1 MALDEDWITD
11 LHFSELSNGV
21 TLLERVLRQE
31 QEAVIERCRR
41 ELAAIPKDIRE
52 TDDGIEI
59 RVSEREHDIATEI
72 EQVAQEIPRLL
83 MKNMIVG
90 TWSLF
95 EGDMIGLVQSRIT
108 AEGDLSDAS
117 FVAAGEIREMKHV
130 TKYWEQ
136 KEIQLPTGWAF
147 VDTVREI
154 RNQIV
159 HDGGVRSDVD
169 DVTDPVELTRHSC
182 TVKIDAFIAAREAEG
197 KSGIWYHHGA
207 LVVTA
212 DFCREVVA
220 LLLAY
225 VKETKR
231 RTYIRFKD
239 EALERRMRASKQ
251 SPFGGFC
258 GLY

>member
-1 MALDEDWITD
+1 MPLDEDWITD

-21 TLLERVLRQE
+21 TLLDRVLRQE
-31 QEAVIERCRR
+31 REAVIERCRK
-41 ELAAIPKDIRE
+41 ELAEIPEDIRE

-59 RVSEREHDIATEI
+59 RVSQRHHEIAGEI

-95 EGDMIGLVQSRIT
+95 EGHMIGLVKSRIT

-117 FVAAGEIREMKHV
+117 FASAGRVREMKDV
-130 TKYWEQ
+130 TDYWAE
-136 KEIQLPTGWAF
+136 KGIQLPPGWDF
-147 VDTVREI
+147 VDSVREI

-159 HDGGVRSDVD
+159 HDGGGRSDID
-169 DVTDPVELTRHSC
+169 DVTDPVELTRHRR
-182 TVKIDAFIAAREAEG
+182 TVRIDAFIAAREAEG
-197 KSGIWYHHGA
+197 RSGIWYHHGA

-220 LLLAY
+220 FLLAY
-225 VKETKR
+225 VKEAR
-231 RTYIRFKD
+231 CQIYIPFSG
-239 EALERRMRASKQ
+239 EALLRRMRASKQ
-251 SPFGGFC
+251 DPFSDS
-258 GLY
+258 

>member
-1 MALDEDWITD
+1 MAMDEDWITD
-11 LHFSELSNGV
+11 LHFSELSNCI
-21 TLLERVLRQE
+21 TLLERVLLQE
-31 QEAVIERCRR
+31 REAVVARCRR
-41 ELAAIPKDIRE
+41 ELAAIPEDIRE
-52 TDDGIEI
+52 TDGGIDI
-59 RVSEREHDIATEI
+59 RVSDREHEIATEI

-83 MKNMIVG
+83 MRNMIVG

-95 EGDMIGLVQSRIT
+95 EGYMIGLVQSQIT

-117 FVAAGEIREMKHV
+117 FVAAGKIREMKHV
-130 TKYWEQ
+130 TEYWAQ
-136 KEIQLPTGWAF
+136 KGLQLPPGWAF

-159 HDGGVRSDVD
+159 HDGGGRSDVD
-169 DVTDPVELTRHSC
+169 NVTDPIELTRHKR

-220 LLLAY
+220 FLLAY

-231 RTYIRFKD
+231 RTCIRFKD
-239 EALERRMRASKQ
+239 ESLERRTRASKQ
-251 SPFGGFC
+251 SPFSGF
-258 GLY
+258 

>member
-1 MALDEDWITD
+1 MELDLDWITD

-31 QEAVIERCRR
+31 REAVLGRCRR

-59 RVSEREHDIATEI
+59 RASEREREIATEI

-83 MKNMIVG
+83 MRNMIVG
-90 TWSLF
+90 AWSLF
-95 EGDMIGLVQSRIT
+95 EGYMIGLVQSRIT
-108 AEGDLSDAS
+108 AEADLSDAS
-117 FVAAGEIREMKHV
+117 FAEAGEIRYMEDV
-130 TKYWEQ
+130 TKYWER
-136 KEIQLPTGWAF
+136 KGIPLPPGKDF

-159 HDGGVRSDVD
+159 HDGGGRSDVD
-169 DVTDPVELTRHSC
+169 DVTDPVKLTRHKR
-182 TVKIDAFIAAREAEG
+182 TVKIDAFISARKAEG
-197 KSGIWYHHGA
+197 KSGISYHHGA

-220 LLLAY
+220 FLLAY
-225 VKETKR
+225 VKEMKR
-231 RTYIRFKD
+231 QTYIPFKD

-251 SPFGGFC
+251 SPFTGS
-258 GLY
+258 

>member
-31 QEAVIERCRR
+31 REAVIERCRR
-41 ELAAIPKDIRE
+41 ELPAIPKDVRE
-52 TDDGIEI
+52 ADDGIEI
-59 RVSEREHDIATEI
+59 RVGEREHEIATEI

-90 TWSLF
+90 MWSLF
-95 EGDMIGLVQSRIT
+95 EGYMIGLVQSRIT

-117 FVAAGEIREMKHV
+117 FAAAGKIREMKHV
-130 TKYWEQ
+130 TEYWAQ
-136 KEIQLPTGWAF
+136 KGIQLPPGWAF

-154 RNQIV
+154 RNQVV

-169 DVTDPVELTRHSC
+169 DVTDPVALTRHRR
-182 TVKIDAFIAAREAEG
+182 TVQIDAFIAAREAEG

-239 EALERRMRASKQ
+239 EALERRMHASKQ
-251 SPFGGFC
+251 SPFGGF
-258 GLY
+258 